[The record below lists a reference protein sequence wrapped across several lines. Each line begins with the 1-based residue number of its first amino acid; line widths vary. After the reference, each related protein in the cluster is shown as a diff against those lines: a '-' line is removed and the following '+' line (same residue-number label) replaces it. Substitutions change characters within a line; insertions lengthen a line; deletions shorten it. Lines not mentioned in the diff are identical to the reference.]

1 MGEREE
7 NGRLPGEIVE
17 VYRAPRRTGGEGDPR
32 EVVEVY
38 RQPNLREVVESYRR
52 PLPARRG
59 RKPAP
64 HGAPAGRRR
73 RSGLWKFVAC
83 VAFLVGITVAA
94 RWGAGDTPGLPGK
107 GNAEIT
113 RLEEEKITI
122 PPWPVGQEASLEV
135 SREPGEPLTAQ
146 EVYRRLNPSVVTVN
160 CQAGDGL
167 YSVGTGVIFSEDGY
181 IITNYHV
188 IRGGKS
194 CFVTLDTG
202 AVLDVLYV
210 AGDEES
216 DLAVLKI
223 SDEVLDLREPL
234 PVAPFG
240 DSELLVVGDPVYA
253 IGSPRRL
260 QGTLTN
266 GIISAINRDI
276 EVEGRTMTLLQTNA
290 ALNSGNSGGPLI
302 NERGQVV
309 GINVAKYMS
318 SWDWDSIEG
327 LGFAIPSAQ
336 LERIVN
342 DLLKWGEVKPEP
354 RLGIWVLTDEKGLL
368 VQEVEPDTAAEAA
381 GVRAGDYIVS
391 AQGEDIR
398 TNQDLFRVRRK
409 LYVGDELTLT
419 LRRGERTLEVTLEL
433 DEAAE

>member
-1 MGEREE
+1 MGEQEE

-38 RQPNLREVVESYRR
+38 RQPDSREVVEVYRR

-64 HGAPAGRRR
+64 HRAPAGRRR

-83 VAFLVGITVAA
+83 VAFLVGVTVAA
-94 RWGAGDTPGLPGK
+94 RWVAGDTPDLPGK
-107 GNAEIT
+107 GNGEPT
-113 RLEEEKITI
+113 RLEEEEITI
-122 PPWPVGQEASLEV
+122 PLWPVGQEASLEV

-202 AVLDVLYV
+202 AVLDVFYV

-223 SDEVLDLREPL
+223 SDEVLNLREPL

-302 NERGQVV
+302 NEQGRVI
-309 GINVAKYMS
+309 GINVAKFMS
-318 SWDWDSIEG
+318 SRDSVEG
-327 LGFAIPSAQ
+327 LGFAIPTAQ
-336 LERIVN
+336 LERIIN
-342 DLLKWGEVKPEP
+342 DLLEWGEVQPEP
-354 RLGIWVLTDEKGLL
+354 LLGVMVIAQERGLL
-368 VQEVEPDTAAEAA
+368 VDSVNPGGAAEKA
-381 GVRAGDYIVS
+381 GVQAGDYITA
-391 AQGEDIR
+391 AQGETVH
-398 TNQDLFRVRRK
+398 TNQDLFRIRRR

-419 LRRGERTLEVTLEL
+419 LWRNGEVLEVTLEL
-433 DEAAE
+433 EEAAD

>member
-17 VYRAPRRTGGEGDPR
+17 VYRAPRRSGGEGDPR

-38 RQPNLREVVESYRR
+38 RQPDSREVVESYRR

-94 RWGAGDTPGLPGK
+94 RWVAGDTPGLPGK
-107 GNAEIT
+107 GNGEIT

-234 PVAPFG
+234 SVAPFG

-302 NERGQVV
+302 NEQGRVI
-309 GINVAKYMS
+309 GINVAKFMS
-318 SWDWDSIEG
+318 GRDSVEG
-327 LGFAIPSAQ
+327 LGFAIPTAQ
-336 LERIVN
+336 LERIIN
-342 DLLKWGEVKPEP
+342 DLLEWGEVQPEP
-354 RLGIWVLTDEKGLL
+354 LLGVMVIAQERGLL
-368 VQEVEPDTAAEAA
+368 VDSVNPGGAAEKA
-381 GVRAGDYIVS
+381 GVQAGDYITA
-391 AQGEDIR
+391 AQGETVR
-398 TNQDLFRVRRK
+398 TNQDLFRIRRR

-419 LRRGERTLEVTLEL
+419 LWRNGEVLEVTLEL
-433 DEAAE
+433 EEAAD

>member
-302 NERGQVV
+302 NEQGRVI
-309 GINVAKYMS
+309 GINVAKFMS
-318 SWDWDSIEG
+318 GRDSVEG
-327 LGFAIPSAQ
+327 LGFAIPTAQ
-336 LERIVN
+336 LERIIN
-342 DLLKWGEVKPEP
+342 DLLEWGEVQPEP
-354 RLGIWVLTDEKGLL
+354 LLGVMVIAQERGLL
-368 VQEVEPDTAAEAA
+368 VDSVNPGGAAEKA
-381 GVRAGDYIVS
+381 GVQAGDYITA
-391 AQGEDIR
+391 AQGETVR
-398 TNQDLFRVRRK
+398 TNQDLFRIRRR

-419 LRRGERTLEVTLEL
+419 LWRNGEVLEVTLEL
-433 DEAAE
+433 EEAAD

>member
-17 VYRAPRRTGGEGDPR
+17 VFRAPRRTGGEGDPR

-38 RQPNLREVVESYRR
+38 RQPDPREVVESYRR

-94 RWGAGDTPGLPGK
+94 RWVAGDTPGLPGK

-302 NERGQVV
+302 NEQGRVI
-309 GINVAKYMS
+309 GINVAKFMS
-318 SWDWDSIEG
+318 GRDSVEG
-327 LGFAIPSAQ
+327 LGFAIPTAQ
-336 LERIVN
+336 LERIIN
-342 DLLKWGEVKPEP
+342 DLLEWGEVQPEP
-354 RLGIWVLTDEKGLL
+354 LLGVMVIAQERGLL
-368 VQEVEPDTAAEAA
+368 VDSVNPGGAAEKA
-381 GVRAGDYIVS
+381 GVQAGDYITA
-391 AQGEDIR
+391 AQGETVR
-398 TNQDLFRVRRK
+398 TNQDLFRIRRR

-419 LRRGERTLEVTLEL
+419 LWRNGEVLEVTLEL
-433 DEAAE
+433 EEAAD

>member
-17 VYRAPRRTGGEGDPR
+17 VFRAPRRTGGEGDPR

-38 RQPNLREVVESYRR
+38 RQPDSREVVESYRR

-94 RWGAGDTPGLPGK
+94 RWVAGDTPGLPGK
-107 GNAEIT
+107 GNGEIT

-181 IITNYHV
+181 LITNYHV

-234 PVAPFG
+234 SVAPFG

-266 GIISAINRDI
+266 GIISAIDRDI

-302 NERGQVV
+302 NEQGRVI
-309 GINVAKYMS
+309 GINVAKFMS
-318 SWDWDSIEG
+318 GRDSVEG
-327 LGFAIPSAQ
+327 LGFAIPTAQ
-336 LERIVN
+336 LERIIN
-342 DLLKWGEVKPEP
+342 DLLEWGEVQPEP
-354 RLGIWVLTDEKGLL
+354 LLGVMVIAQEWGLL
-368 VQEVEPDTAAEAA
+368 VDSVNPGGAAEKA
-381 GVRAGDYIVS
+381 GVQAGDYITA
-391 AQGEDIR
+391 AQGETVR
-398 TNQDLFRVRRK
+398 TNQDLFRIRRR

-419 LRRGERTLEVTLEL
+419 LWRNGEVLEVTLEL
-433 DEAAE
+433 EEAAD

>member
-146 EVYRRLNPSVVTVN
+146 EDRKSVV
-160 CQAGDGL
+160 
-167 YSVGTGVIFSEDGY
+167 
-181 IITNYHV
+181 
-188 IRGGKS
+188 
-194 CFVTLDTG
+194 
-202 AVLDVLYV
+202 
-210 AGDEES
+210 
-216 DLAVLKI
+216 
-223 SDEVLDLREPL
+223 
-234 PVAPFG
+234 
-240 DSELLVVGDPVYA
+240 
-253 IGSPRRL
+253 
-260 QGTLTN
+260 
-266 GIISAINRDI
+266 
-276 EVEGRTMTLLQTNA
+276 
-290 ALNSGNSGGPLI
+290 
-302 NERGQVV
+302 
-309 GINVAKYMS
+309 
-318 SWDWDSIEG
+318 
-327 LGFAIPSAQ
+327 
-336 LERIVN
+336 
-342 DLLKWGEVKPEP
+342 
-354 RLGIWVLTDEKGLL
+354 
-368 VQEVEPDTAAEAA
+368 
-381 GVRAGDYIVS
+381 
-391 AQGEDIR
+391 
-398 TNQDLFRVRRK
+398 
-409 LYVGDELTLT
+409 
-419 LRRGERTLEVTLEL
+419 
-433 DEAAE
+433 

>member
-94 RWGAGDTPGLPGK
+94 RWVAGDTPGLPGK
-107 GNAEIT
+107 GNGEIT

-181 IITNYHV
+181 LITNYHV

-302 NERGQVV
+302 NEQGRVI
-309 GINVAKYMS
+309 GINVAKFMS
-318 SWDWDSIEG
+318 GRDSVEG
-327 LGFAIPSAQ
+327 LGFAIPTAQ
-336 LERIVN
+336 LERIIN
-342 DLLKWGEVKPEP
+342 DLLEWGEVQPEP
-354 RLGIWVLTDEKGLL
+354 LLGVMVIAQDRGLL
-368 VQEVEPDTAAEAA
+368 VDSVNPGGAAEKA
-381 GVRAGDYIVS
+381 GVQAGDYITA
-391 AQGEDIR
+391 AQGETVR
-398 TNQDLFRVRRK
+398 TNQDLFRIRRR

-419 LRRGERTLEVTLEL
+419 LWRNGEVLEVTLEL
-433 DEAAE
+433 EEAAD

>member
-17 VYRAPRRTGGEGDPR
+17 VFRAPRRTGGEGDPR

-38 RQPNLREVVESYRR
+38 RQPDPREVVESYRR

-94 RWGAGDTPGLPGK
+94 RWVAGDTPGLPGK
-107 GNAEIT
+107 GNGEIT

-160 CQAGDGL
+160 CQAGNGL

-234 PVAPFG
+234 SVAPFG

-302 NERGQVV
+302 NEQGRVI
-309 GINVAKYMS
+309 GINVAKFMS
-318 SWDWDSIEG
+318 GRDSVEG
-327 LGFAIPSAQ
+327 LGFAIPTAQ
-336 LERIVN
+336 LERIIN
-342 DLLKWGEVKPEP
+342 DLLEWGEVQPEP
-354 RLGIWVLTDEKGLL
+354 LLGVMVIAQERGLL
-368 VQEVEPDTAAEAA
+368 VDSVNPGGAAEKA
-381 GVRAGDYIVS
+381 GVQAGDYITA
-391 AQGEDIR
+391 AQGETVR
-398 TNQDLFRVRRK
+398 TNQDLFRIRRR

-419 LRRGERTLEVTLEL
+419 LWRNGEVLEVTLEL
-433 DEAAE
+433 EEAAD

>member
-17 VYRAPRRTGGEGDPR
+17 VYRAPRRSGGEGDPR

-38 RQPNLREVVESYRR
+38 RQPDSREVVESYRR

-94 RWGAGDTPGLPGK
+94 RWVAGDTPGLPGK
-107 GNAEIT
+107 GNGEIT

-181 IITNYHV
+181 LITNYHV

-266 GIISAINRDI
+266 GIISAIDRDI

-302 NERGQVV
+302 NEQGRVI
-309 GINVAKYMS
+309 GINVAKFMS
-318 SWDWDSIEG
+318 GRDSVEG
-327 LGFAIPSAQ
+327 LGFAIPTAQ
-336 LERIVN
+336 LERIIN
-342 DLLKWGEVKPEP
+342 DLLEWGEVQPEP
-354 RLGIWVLTDEKGLL
+354 LLGVMVIAQERGLL
-368 VQEVEPDTAAEAA
+368 VDSVNPGGAAEKA
-381 GVRAGDYIVS
+381 GVQAGDYITA
-391 AQGEDIR
+391 AQGETVR
-398 TNQDLFRVRRK
+398 TNQDLFRIRRR

-419 LRRGERTLEVTLEL
+419 LWRNGEVLEVTLEL
-433 DEAAE
+433 EEAAD

>member
-17 VYRAPRRTGGEGDPR
+17 VFRAPRRTGGEGDPR

-38 RQPNLREVVESYRR
+38 RQPDSREVVESYRR

-94 RWGAGDTPGLPGK
+94 RWVAGDTPGLPGK
-107 GNAEIT
+107 GNGEIT

-181 IITNYHV
+181 LITNYHV

-266 GIISAINRDI
+266 GIISAIDRDI

-302 NERGQVV
+302 NEQGRVI
-309 GINVAKYMS
+309 GINVAKFMS
-318 SWDWDSIEG
+318 GRDSVEG
-327 LGFAIPSAQ
+327 LGFAIPTAQ
-336 LERIVN
+336 LERIIN
-342 DLLKWGEVKPEP
+342 DLLEWGEVQPEP
-354 RLGIWVLTDEKGLL
+354 LLGVMVIAQEWGLL
-368 VQEVEPDTAAEAA
+368 VDSVNPGGAAEKA
-381 GVRAGDYIVS
+381 GVQAGDYITA
-391 AQGEDIR
+391 AQGETVR
-398 TNQDLFRVRRK
+398 TNQDLFRIRRR

-419 LRRGERTLEVTLEL
+419 LWRNGEVLEVTLEL
-433 DEAAE
+433 EEAAD

>member
-17 VYRAPRRTGGEGDPR
+17 VYRAPRRSGGEGDPR

-94 RWGAGDTPGLPGK
+94 RWVAGDTPGLPGK

-302 NERGQVV
+302 NEQGRVI
-309 GINVAKYMS
+309 GINVAKFMS
-318 SWDWDSIEG
+318 GRDSVEG
-327 LGFAIPSAQ
+327 LGFAIPTAQ
-336 LERIVN
+336 LERIIN
-342 DLLKWGEVKPEP
+342 DLLEWGEVQPEP
-354 RLGIWVLTDEKGLL
+354 LLGVMVIAQERGLL
-368 VQEVEPDTAAEAA
+368 VDSVNPGGAAEKA
-381 GVRAGDYIVS
+381 GVQAGDYITA
-391 AQGEDIR
+391 AQGETVR
-398 TNQDLFRVRRK
+398 TNQDLFRIRRR

-419 LRRGERTLEVTLEL
+419 LWRNGEVLEVTLEL
-433 DEAAE
+433 EEAAD

>member
-17 VYRAPRRTGGEGDPR
+17 VYRAPRRFGGEGDPR

-38 RQPNLREVVESYRR
+38 RQPDSREVVESYRR

-94 RWGAGDTPGLPGK
+94 RWVAGDTPGLPGK

-302 NERGQVV
+302 NEQGRVI
-309 GINVAKYMS
+309 GINVAKFMS
-318 SWDWDSIEG
+318 GRDSVEG
-327 LGFAIPSAQ
+327 LGFAIPTAQ
-336 LERIVN
+336 LERIIN
-342 DLLKWGEVKPEP
+342 DLLEWGEVQPEP
-354 RLGIWVLTDEKGLL
+354 LLGVMVIAQDRGLL
-368 VQEVEPDTAAEAA
+368 VDSVNPGGAAEKA
-381 GVRAGDYIVS
+381 GVQAGDYITA
-391 AQGEDIR
+391 AQGETVR
-398 TNQDLFRVRRK
+398 TNQDLFRIRRR

-419 LRRGERTLEVTLEL
+419 LWRNGEVLEVTLEL
-433 DEAAE
+433 EEAAD

>member
-266 GIISAINRDI
+266 GIISAIDRDI

-302 NERGQVV
+302 NEQGRVI
-309 GINVAKYMS
+309 GINVAKFMS
-318 SWDWDSIEG
+318 GRDSVEG
-327 LGFAIPSAQ
+327 LGFAIPTAQ
-336 LERIVN
+336 LERIIN
-342 DLLKWGEVKPEP
+342 DLLEWGEVQPEP
-354 RLGIWVLTDEKGLL
+354 LLGVMVIAQERGLL
-368 VQEVEPDTAAEAA
+368 VDSVNPGGAAEKA
-381 GVRAGDYIVS
+381 GVQAGDYITA
-391 AQGEDIR
+391 AQGETVR
-398 TNQDLFRVRRK
+398 TNQDLFRIRRR

-419 LRRGERTLEVTLEL
+419 LWRNGEVLEVTLEL
-433 DEAAE
+433 EEAAD

>member
-1 MGEREE
+1 M
-7 NGRLPGEIVE
+7 
-17 VYRAPRRTGGEGDPR
+17 
-32 EVVEVY
+32 
-38 RQPNLREVVESYRR
+38 
-52 PLPARRG
+52 
-59 RKPAP
+59 
-64 HGAPAGRRR
+64 
-73 RSGLWKFVAC
+73 
-83 VAFLVGITVAA
+83 
-94 RWGAGDTPGLPGK
+94 
-107 GNAEIT
+107 
-113 RLEEEKITI
+113 
-122 PPWPVGQEASLEV
+122 EV

-302 NERGQVV
+302 NEQGRVI
-309 GINVAKYMS
+309 GINVAKFMS
-318 SWDWDSIEG
+318 GRDSVEG
-327 LGFAIPSAQ
+327 LGFAIPTAQ
-336 LERIVN
+336 LERIIN
-342 DLLKWGEVKPEP
+342 DLLEWGEVQPEP
-354 RLGIWVLTDEKGLL
+354 LLGVMVIAQDRGLL
-368 VQEVEPDTAAEAA
+368 VDSVNPGGAAEKA
-381 GVRAGDYIVS
+381 GVQAGDYITA
-391 AQGEDIR
+391 AQGETVR
-398 TNQDLFRVRRK
+398 TNQDLFRIRRR

-419 LRRGERTLEVTLEL
+419 LWRNGEVLEVTLEL
-433 DEAAE
+433 EEAAD

>member
-17 VYRAPRRTGGEGDPR
+17 VYRAPRRSGGEGDPR

-38 RQPNLREVVESYRR
+38 RQPDSREVVESYRR

-94 RWGAGDTPGLPGK
+94 RWVAGDTPGLPGK

-234 PVAPFG
+234 SVAPFG

-302 NERGQVV
+302 NEQGRVI
-309 GINVAKYMS
+309 GINVAKFMS
-318 SWDWDSIEG
+318 GRDSVEG
-327 LGFAIPSAQ
+327 LGFAIPTAQ
-336 LERIVN
+336 LERIIN
-342 DLLKWGEVKPEP
+342 DLLEWGEVQPEP
-354 RLGIWVLTDEKGLL
+354 LLGVMVIAQERGLL
-368 VQEVEPDTAAEAA
+368 VDSVNPGGAAEKA
-381 GVRAGDYIVS
+381 GVQAGDYITA
-391 AQGEDIR
+391 AQGETVR
-398 TNQDLFRVRRK
+398 TNQDLFRIRRR

-419 LRRGERTLEVTLEL
+419 LWRNGEVLEVTLEL
-433 DEAAE
+433 EEAAD

>member
-17 VYRAPRRTGGEGDPR
+17 VYRAPRRSGGEGDPR

-38 RQPNLREVVESYRR
+38 RQPDSREVVESYRR

-94 RWGAGDTPGLPGK
+94 RWVAGDTPGLPGK

-234 PVAPFG
+234 SVAPFG

-302 NERGQVV
+302 NEQGRVI
-309 GINVAKYMS
+309 GINVAKFMS
-318 SWDWDSIEG
+318 GRDSVEG
-327 LGFAIPSAQ
+327 LGFAIPTAQ
-336 LERIVN
+336 LERIIN
-342 DLLKWGEVKPEP
+342 DLLEWGEVQPEP
-354 RLGIWVLTDEKGLL
+354 LLGVMVIAQDRGLL
-368 VQEVEPDTAAEAA
+368 VDSVNPGGAAEKA
-381 GVRAGDYIVS
+381 GVQAGDYITA
-391 AQGEDIR
+391 AQGETVR
-398 TNQDLFRVRRK
+398 TNQDLFRIRRR

-419 LRRGERTLEVTLEL
+419 LWRNGEVLEVTLEL
-433 DEAAE
+433 EEAAD

>member
-17 VYRAPRRTGGEGDPR
+17 VYRAPRRSGGEGDPR

-38 RQPNLREVVESYRR
+38 RQPDPREVVESYRR

-94 RWGAGDTPGLPGK
+94 RWVAGDTPGLPGK

-302 NERGQVV
+302 NEQGRVI
-309 GINVAKYMS
+309 GINVAKFMS
-318 SWDWDSIEG
+318 GRDSVEG
-327 LGFAIPSAQ
+327 LGFAIPTAQ
-336 LERIVN
+336 LERIIN
-342 DLLKWGEVKPEP
+342 DLLEWGEVQPEP
-354 RLGIWVLTDEKGLL
+354 LLGVMVIAQERGLL
-368 VQEVEPDTAAEAA
+368 VDSVNPGGAAEKA
-381 GVRAGDYIVS
+381 GVQAGDYITA
-391 AQGEDIR
+391 AQGETVR
-398 TNQDLFRVRRK
+398 TNQDLFRIRRR

-419 LRRGERTLEVTLEL
+419 LWRNGEVLEVTLEL
-433 DEAAE
+433 EEAAD

>member
-7 NGRLPGEIVE
+7 NGCLPGEIVE
-17 VYRAPRRTGGEGDPR
+17 VFRAPRRTGGEGDPR

-38 RQPNLREVVESYRR
+38 RQPDPREVVESYRR

-94 RWGAGDTPGLPGK
+94 RWVAGDTPGLPGK

-302 NERGQVV
+302 NEQGRVI
-309 GINVAKYMS
+309 GINVAKFMS
-318 SWDWDSIEG
+318 GRDSVEG
-327 LGFAIPSAQ
+327 LGFAIPTAQ
-336 LERIVN
+336 LERIIN
-342 DLLKWGEVKPEP
+342 DLLEWGEVQPEP
-354 RLGIWVLTDEKGLL
+354 LLGVMVIAQERGLL
-368 VQEVEPDTAAEAA
+368 VDSVNPGGAAEKA
-381 GVRAGDYIVS
+381 GVQAGDYITA
-391 AQGEDIR
+391 AQGETVR
-398 TNQDLFRVRRK
+398 TNQDLFRIRRR

-419 LRRGERTLEVTLEL
+419 LWRNGEVLEVTLEL
-433 DEAAE
+433 EEAAD